1 MDYRIL
7 SYFLGRMSLAMA
19 IVFFLPLSMAAA
31 MRERVAFVFFAAL
44 LFAALIGVLFR
55 RLGNAEMERLTV
67 REGMAIT
74 GLGWVLASL
83 LGMLPFLLSGHL
95 APLDAF
101 FESISG
107 LTGMGATVFV
117 DVESLPKSLLFWRSI
132 THWLGGLGIIVI
144 FIALLPQTGQS
155 TMQMYNA
162 EAGGPT
168 ETRVL
173 PKLKDTTGA
182 LFRLYLALT
191 LVATV
196 LLWAA
201 GLSPFDAVNH
211 AMSAIGSGGFS
222 TYNDSAGHFDSVPV
236 ELLLSLFM
244 FLSGGSFALYYQA
257 YRKGLHVFAK
267 NNEFRVYASLIAVAV
282 VIITIDLVRATGE
295 TPWLAF
301 RHALFQATSLS
312 STTGFVSTDF
322 DLWPGLSQGVLLLLM
337 LIGGSSGSTAA
348 GLKVSRIVLLVLM
361 LRAVVWEKL
370 HPRIALTV
378 EVNGRAVAPNILYRT
393 AVFFFLYILS
403 ICVIALLLTL
413 DGITTFDALGISIT
427 TLGCVGPAFGIAGA
441 THTYAPLSPYVKS
454 VLCFA
459 MLLGKLEI
467 FTVLAMLSPAFWR
480 RKTNW

>member
-1 MDYRIL
+1 
-7 SYFLGRMSLAMA
+7 MA

-31 MRERVAFVFFAAL
+31 MREPIAFVFLGSLAL
-44 LFAALIGVLFR
+44 ACLVGSIFR
-55 RLGNAEMERLTV
+55 RFGRKDMEQLTI
-67 REGMAIT
+67 REGTAVT
-74 GLGWVLASL
+74 GLGWLLASA

-95 APLDAF
+95 PPLDAF
-101 FESISG
+101 FESLSG
-107 LTGMGATVFV
+107 LSGTGATVFT
-117 DVESLPKSLLFWRSI
+117 DVEALPKSLLFWRSI

-168 ETRVL
+168 DTRVL

-191 LVATV
+191 LVAT
-196 LLWAA
+196 LMLCLA

-222 TYNDSAGHFDSVPV
+222 TYNDSVAHFDSVPV

-244 FLSGGSFALYYQA
+244 FLAGGSFALYYQA
-257 YRKGLHVFAK
+257 YRKGLRVFAR
-267 NNEFRVYASLIAVAV
+267 NNEFRVYASLILAAVL
-282 VIITIDLVRATGE
+282 IITVDLVHSTGE
-295 TPWLAF
+295 APLLAF
-301 RHALFQATSLS
+301 RHALFQATSL

-348 GLKVSRIVLLVLM
+348 GLKVSRVVLLFLM
-361 LRAVVWEKL
+361 LRAVVWEKM

-378 EVNGRAVAPNILYRT
+378 EVNGRSVALNVLHRT
-393 AVFFFLYILS
+393 AVFFFLYVLT

-427 TLGCVGPAFGIAGA
+427 TIGCVGPAFGIAGA
-441 THTYAPLSPYVKS
+441 TETYAPLSPYVKS

-459 MLLGKLEI
+459 MLLGRLEI

>member
-1 MDYRIL
+1 MDYRVL
-7 SYFLGRMSLAMA
+7 SYFLGRMSFAMA

-31 MRERVAFVFFAAL
+31 MREGIAFVFLGAL
-44 LFAALIGVLFR
+44 LLAVGVGMLFR
-55 RLGNAEMERLTV
+55 RFGRKDMDRLTV

-83 LGMLPFLLSGHL
+83 LAMLPFLLGGHL
-95 APLDAF
+95 SPLDAF
-101 FESISG
+101 FESLSG
-107 LTGMGATVFV
+107 LTGTGATVFA
-117 DVESLPKSLLFWRSI
+117 DIESLPKSLLFWRSI

-162 EAGGPT
+162 EASGPT

-182 LFRLYLALT
+182 LFRLYFALT
-191 LVATV
+191 IIATL
-196 LLWAA
+196 LLWGA
-201 GLSPFDAVNH
+201 GLSLFDAVNH

-222 TYNDSAGHFDSVPV
+222 TYNDSAGHFDSLPV
-236 ELLLSLFM
+236 ELALSLFM

-257 YRKGLHVFAK
+257 YRKGLHVFRQ
-267 NNEFRVYASLIAVAV
+267 NNEFRVYALLVFTAV
-282 VIITIDLVRATGE
+282 VIITTDLVRATGE
-295 TPWLAF
+295 DALLAF
-301 RHALFQATSLS
+301 RHALFQATSLA
-312 STTGFVSTDF
+312 TTGFVSTDF
-322 DLWPGLSQGVLLLLM
+322 DRWPGLSQGVLLLLM
-337 LIGGSSGSTAA
+337 VIGGSSGSTAA

-361 LRAVVWEKL
+361 LRAIVWEKM

-378 EVNGRAVAPNILYRT
+378 EVNGRAVAPSILHRT

-403 ICVIALLLTL
+403 ICITTLLLTV
-413 DGITTFDALGISIT
+413 DGITTFDALAISIT
-427 TLGCVGPAFGIAGA
+427 TIGCVGPAFGIAGA
-441 THTYAPLSPYVKS
+441 TETYAMLSPYVKA

-459 MLLGKLEI
+459 MLLGRLEI